1 MPHNGLGFL
10 VTYLSKKQD
19 STSSKHNQN
28 CLCFVVNSNFTL
40 LKNTMLGVYGCLGA
54 SLYYGYLYISE
65 KKTFCTS
72 WKAIST
78 FSVYIRYKNVQHFG
92 RKDNEYVHENEKEN
106 VRQ

>member
-19 STSSKHNQN
+19 STSSNHNQN

-40 LKNTMLGVYGCLGA
+40 LKNTMLGVYGCLGS

-65 KKTFCTS
+65 KKPF
-72 WKAIST
+72 ALHGRQ
-78 FSVYIRYKNVQHFG
+78 FQHFLFI
-92 RKDNEYVHENEKEN
+92 
-106 VRQ
+106 

>member
-1 MPHNGLGFL
+1 M
-10 VTYLSKKQD
+10 TYLSKKQD

-54 SLYYGYLYISE
+54 SLYYGYLYISG
-65 KKTFCTS
+65 KKTLCTS